1 MSLDLRN
8 LAEFPLQSPGTLQR
22 GLTQG
27 VGRFEHDE
35 RLLSLGKYTI
45 EFERGARDGIAGYD
59 ESFDRGIIGY
69 PQGSIYARRGEDQE
83 CAGDPGS
90 RTKNVEEELNN
101 LG

>member
-1 MSLDLRN
+1 MRLDVRN
-8 LAEFPLQSPGTLQR
+8 LGELVLESVSGAQR
-22 GLTQG
+22 GETQG
-27 VGRFEHDE
+27 VRRFEHDE

-59 ESFDRGIIGY
+59 QPFDCGIIGY
-69 PQGSIYARRGEDQE
+69 LQGAIDTRRGEQQE

-90 RTKNVEEELNN
+90 RTQNMDEELNN